1 MDTQIQTAFDD
12 AKHIVFLT
20 GAGVSTASGIP
31 DFRSANGLYSQNQ
44 NAEYYLSHR
53 YFASDP
59 EGFYEFC
66 KKNLYFP
73 DAKPN
78 VIHEKQAA
86 LTQQDRATVITQN
99 IDNLYEEAGTKHLV
113 DFHGNL
119 YHVYCEKCGWVP
131 IPEEELPL
139 KLPEVEDYLKSRI
152 HKLDDGPLRPDIVLY
167 DEGIKQQN
175 IIDAVKAMQTA
186 DLVVIVGTSMKV
198 YPFAGLLEYRN
209 KNAKVIAIN
218 RQKLSFSFDFEMVQE
233 DATKFFEELRV

>member
-1 MDTQIQTAFDD
+1 MRETTIQTAFDD
-12 AKHIVFLT
+12 AKHIAFLT

-31 DFRSANGLYSQNQ
+31 DFRSANGLYTQNR

-59 EGFYEFC
+59 DGFYEFC

-99 IDNLYEEAGTKHLV
+99 IDNLYEEAGTKHLI

-119 YHVYCEKCGWVP
+119 YHVYCEKCGEAVP
-131 IPEEELPL
+131 
-139 KLPEVEDYLKSRI
+139 VADYLKSRI
-152 HKLDDGPLRPDIVLY
+152 HAKDGGPLRPDIVLY

-175 IIDAVKAMQTA
+175 IIDAVKAMQAA

-209 KNAKVIAIN
+209 PNAKVVAIN
-218 RQKLSFSFDFEMVQE
+218 RQELRFSFDFEMVQE
-233 DATKFFEELRV
+233 DATKFFAELKVK

>member
-1 MDTQIQTAFDD
+1 MAVAEQDLFDQ
-12 AKHIVFLT
+12 AQHIVFLT

-31 DFRSANGLYSQNQ
+31 DFRSPKGLYTQNQ

-59 EGFYEFC
+59 DGFYNYC
-66 KKNLYFP
+66 KNNLYFP

-86 LTQQDRATVITQN
+86 FTQADRATVITQN

-119 YHVYCEKCGWVP
+119 FHVYCEKCGETVP
-131 IPEEELPL
+131 
-139 KLPEVEDYLKSRI
+139 VADYLKSRI
-152 HKLDDGPLRPDIVLY
+152 HQKDGGPLRPDIVLY
-167 DEGIKQQN
+167 DEGIKE
-175 IIDAVKAMQTA
+175 DAISKSLRAMAAA

-198 YPFAGLLEYRN
+198 YPFAGLLQYAN
-209 KNAKVIAIN
+209 PQAPILAIN
-218 RQKLSFSFDFEMVQE
+218 QQALDLPVKFKMIQTDAVKYFDDLQV
-233 DATKFFEELRV
+233 R

>member
-1 MDTQIQTAFDD
+1 MDTQIQQLFDD
-12 AKHIVFLT
+12 AKRIVFLT

-31 DFRSANGLYSQNQ
+31 DFRSANGLYTQDK

-53 YFASDP
+53 YFSSDP

-78 VIHEKQAA
+78 VIHKKQAA
-86 LTQQDRATVITQN
+86 LTNQDRATVITQN
-99 IDNLYEEAGTKHLV
+99 IDNLYEEAGATHLI

-119 YHVYCEKCGWVP
+119 YHVYCEKCGETVP
-131 IPEEELPL
+131 
-139 KLPEVEDYLKSRI
+139 VDDYLKSRL
-152 HKLDDGPLRPDIVLY
+152 HAKDGGSLRPDIVLY
-167 DEGIKQQN
+167 DEGIKQDDIMN
-175 IIDAVKAMQTA
+175 SVRAMQAA

-209 KNAKVIAIN
+209 RDAKVLAIN
-218 RQKLSFSFDFEMVQE
+218 QQKLNLPCEFTMVQT
-233 DATKFFEELRV
+233 DATKFFAELQV

>member
-1 MDTQIQTAFDD
+1 MEATIQTTFDD

-31 DFRSANGLYSQNQ
+31 DFRSANGLYTQNQ

-59 EGFYEFC
+59 DGFYEFC

-86 LTQQDRATVITQN
+86 LTQQERATVITQN
-99 IDNLYEEAGTKHLV
+99 IDNLYEEAGTKHLI

-119 YHVYCEKCGWVP
+119 YQVYCEKCGAAVP
-131 IPEEELPL
+131 
-139 KLPEVEDYLKSRI
+139 VADYLRSRL
-152 HKLDDGPLRPDIVLY
+152 HATDGGSLRPDIVLY

-175 IIDAVKAMQTA
+175 IIGAVKAMQAA

-209 KNAKVIAIN
+209 PNAKVIAIN
-218 RQKLSFSFDFEMVQE
+218 RQALQFSFDFEMVQE
-233 DATKFFEELRV
+233 DATKFFAELKVK

>member
-1 MDTQIQTAFDD
+1 METTIQTAFDD

-31 DFRSANGLYSQNQ
+31 DFRSANGLYTQNR

-59 EGFYEFC
+59 DGFYEFC

-99 IDNLYEEAGTKHLV
+99 IDNLYEEAGTKHLI

-119 YHVYCEKCGWVP
+119 YHVYCEKCGETVP
-131 IPEEELPL
+131 
-139 KLPEVEDYLKSRI
+139 VADYLKSRI
-152 HKLDDGPLRPDIVLY
+152 HAKDGGPLRPDIVLY

-175 IIDAVKAMQTA
+175 IIDAVKTMQAA

-209 KNAKVIAIN
+209 PNAKVVAIN
-218 RQKLSFSFDFEMVQE
+218 RQELRFSFDFEMVQE
-233 DATKFFEELRV
+233 DATKFFAELKVK

>member
-1 MDTQIQTAFDD
+1 MAVAEQQLFDD

-31 DFRSANGLYSQNQ
+31 DFRSANGLYTQNK

-53 YFASDP
+53 YFVEDP
-59 EGFYEFC
+59 VGFYDYC

-78 VIHEKQAA
+78 VIHKKQAA

-119 YHVYCEKCGWVP
+119 YHIYCERCHQTVP
-131 IPEEELPL
+131 
-139 KLPEVEDYLKSRI
+139 VADYLKNRI
-152 HKLDDGPLRPDIVLY
+152 HEEDGGSLRPDIVLY
-167 DEGIKQQN
+167 DEGISQTAISQSLN
-175 IIDAVKAMQTA
+175 AMTNA

-198 YPFAGLLEYRN
+198 YPFAGLLQYAN
-209 KNAKVIAIN
+209 PQAQVLAIN
-218 RQKLSFSFDFEMVQE
+218 QQRLTLPIHFTMIQA
-233 DATKFFEELRV
+233 DATKYFAELDVK

>member
-1 MDTQIQTAFDD
+1 MDAAIQAAFDD
-12 AKHIVFLT
+12 AKQIVFLT

-31 DFRSANGLYSQNQ
+31 DFRSANGLYTQNR

-53 YFASDP
+53 YFVSDP
-59 EGFYEFC
+59 EGFYDFC

-78 VIHEKQAA
+78 VIHKKQAQ

-99 IDNLYEEAGTKHLV
+99 IDNLYEEAGTKHLI

-119 YHVYCEKCGWVP
+119 FNVYCEKCGQTVP
-131 IPEEELPL
+131 IEE
-139 KLPEVEDYLKSRI
+139 YLKSRI
-152 HKLDDGPLRPDIVLY
+152 HATDGGPLRPDVVLY
-167 DEGIKQQN
+167 DEGIKQSDIVNSVQ
-175 IIDAVKAMQTA
+175 AMQNS

-209 KNAKVIAIN
+209 LAAKVIAVN
-218 RQKLSFSFDFEMVQE
+218 QQVLNFPFDFTMVQE
-233 DATKFFEELRV
+233 DATKFFDELRV

>member
-1 MDTQIQTAFDD
+1 MDTQIQAAFDD

-78 VIHEKQAA
+78 VIHEKQAV

-119 YHVYCEKCGWVP
+119 YHVYCEKCGQTVP
-131 IPEEELPL
+131 VEE
-139 KLPEVEDYLKSRI
+139 YLKSRI

>member
-1 MDTQIQTAFDD
+1 MNAQIQQLFDN
-12 AKHIVFLT
+12 AKRIVFLT

-31 DFRSANGLYSQNQ
+31 DFRSANGLYTQDK

-53 YFASDP
+53 YFSSDP

-78 VIHEKQAA
+78 VIHKKQAA
-86 LTQQDRATVITQN
+86 LTNQDRATVITQN
-99 IDNLYEEAGTKHLV
+99 IDNLYEEAGTTHLI

-119 YHVYCEKCGWVP
+119 YHVYCEKCGETVP
-131 IPEEELPL
+131 
-139 KLPEVEDYLKSRI
+139 VADYLKSRL
-152 HKLDDGPLRPDIVLY
+152 HAKDGGSLRPDIVLY
-167 DEGIKQQN
+167 DEGIKQDDIMN
-175 IIDAVKAMQTA
+175 SVRAMQSA

-209 KNAKVIAIN
+209 PNAQVLAIN
-218 RQKLSFSFDFEMVQE
+218 QQKLSLPCEFTMVQT
-233 DATKFFEELRV
+233 DATKFFDELQV

>member
-1 MDTQIQTAFDD
+1 MDAKIQQMFDD
-12 AKHIVFLT
+12 AKKIVFLT

-31 DFRSANGLYSQNQ
+31 DFRSANGLYTQDK

-53 YFASDP
+53 YFSSDP

-78 VIHEKQAA
+78 VIHQKQAA
-86 LTQQDRATVITQN
+86 LTNQDRATVITQN
-99 IDNLYEEAGTKHLV
+99 IDNLYEEAGATHLI

-119 YHVYCEKCGWVP
+119 YHVYCEQCGETVP
-131 IPEEELPL
+131 
-139 KLPEVEDYLKSRI
+139 VADYLKSRL
-152 HKLDDGPLRPDIVLY
+152 HEKDGGPLRPDIVLY
-167 DEGIKQQN
+167 DEGIKQDDIMNSVRALQ
-175 IIDAVKAMQTA
+175 AA

-209 KNAKVIAIN
+209 PNAQVLAIN
-218 RQKLSFSFDFEMVQE
+218 QQELHLPCDFTMVQT
-233 DATKFFEELRV
+233 DATKFFDELQV

>member
-119 YHVYCEKCGWVP
+119 HHVYCEKCGQTVP
-131 IPEEELPL
+131 VEE
-139 KLPEVEDYLKSRI
+139 YLKSRI

>member
-1 MDTQIQTAFDD
+1 MAVQEQSLFDD
-12 AKHIVFLT
+12 AQHIVFLT

-31 DFRSANGLYSQNQ
+31 DFRSQNGLYTKNK

-66 KKNLYFP
+66 KKYLYIP

-86 LTQQDRATVITQN
+86 FTKLGKATVITQN
-99 IDNLYEEAGTKHLV
+99 IDNLYEEAGTQNLI

-119 YHVYCEKCGWVP
+119 YHVYCEKCGETVP
-131 IPEEELPL
+131 
-139 KLPEVEDYLKSRI
+139 VEQYLKNRI
-152 HKLDDGPLRPDIVLY
+152 HEKDGGNLRPDIVLY
-167 DEGIKQQN
+167 DEGIKQDN
-175 IIDAVKAMQTA
+175 ISRSLNAMANA

-198 YPFAGLLEYRN
+198 YPFAGLLQYAN
-209 KNAKVIAIN
+209 PNAKVLAIN
-218 RQKLSFSFDFEMVQE
+218 QQKLDLPVEFTMIQT
-233 DATKFFEELRV
+233 DASKYFADLQVK

>member
-1 MDTQIQTAFDD
+1 MDTQIQQLFDN
-12 AKHIVFLT
+12 AKRIVFLT

-31 DFRSANGLYSQNQ
+31 DFRSANGLYTQDK

-53 YFASDP
+53 YFSSDP

-78 VIHEKQAA
+78 VIHQKQAA
-86 LTQQDRATVITQN
+86 LTNQDRATVITQN
-99 IDNLYEEAGTKHLV
+99 IDNLYEEAGTTHLI

-119 YHVYCEKCGWVP
+119 YHVYCEKCGETVP
-131 IPEEELPL
+131 
-139 KLPEVEDYLKSRI
+139 VADYLKSRL
-152 HKLDDGPLRPDIVLY
+152 HAKDGGSLRPDIVLY
-167 DEGIKQQN
+167 DEGIKQDDIMN
-175 IIDAVKAMQTA
+175 SVRAMQAA

-209 KNAKVIAIN
+209 PDAQVLAIN
-218 RQKLSFSFDFEMVQE
+218 QQKLNLPCEFTMVQT
-233 DATKFFEELRV
+233 DATKFFDELQV

>member
-119 YHVYCEKCGWVP
+119 YHVYCEKCGQTVP
-131 IPEEELPL
+131 VEE
-139 KLPEVEDYLKSRI
+139 YLKSRI
-152 HKLDDGPLRPDIVLY
+152 HNLDDGPLRPDIVLY

>member
-1 MDTQIQTAFDD
+1 MDTQIQQLFDN
-12 AKHIVFLT
+12 AKRIVFLT

-31 DFRSANGLYSQNQ
+31 DFRSANGLYTQDK

-53 YFASDP
+53 YFSSDP

-78 VIHEKQAA
+78 VIHQKQAA
-86 LTQQDRATVITQN
+86 LTNQDRATVITQN
-99 IDNLYEEAGTKHLV
+99 IDNLYEEAGTTHLI

-119 YHVYCEKCGWVP
+119 YHVYCEKCGETVP
-131 IPEEELPL
+131 
-139 KLPEVEDYLKSRI
+139 VADYLKSRL
-152 HKLDDGPLRPDIVLY
+152 HAKDGGSLRPDIVLY
-167 DEGIKQQN
+167 DEGIKQDDIMN
-175 IIDAVKAMQTA
+175 SVRAMQSA

-209 KNAKVIAIN
+209 PDAQVLAIN
-218 RQKLSFSFDFEMVQE
+218 QQKLNLPCEFTMVQT
-233 DATKFFEELRV
+233 DATKFFNELQV

>member
-1 MDTQIQTAFDD
+1 MDAQIQQLFDN
-12 AKHIVFLT
+12 AKRIVFLT

-31 DFRSANGLYSQNQ
+31 DFRSANGLYTQDK

-53 YFASDP
+53 YFSSDP

-78 VIHEKQAA
+78 VIHKKQAA
-86 LTQQDRATVITQN
+86 LTNQDRATVITQN
-99 IDNLYEEAGTKHLV
+99 IDNLYEEAGTTHLI

-119 YHVYCEKCGWVP
+119 YPVYCEKCGETVP
-131 IPEEELPL
+131 
-139 KLPEVEDYLKSRI
+139 VADYLKSRL
-152 HKLDDGPLRPDIVLY
+152 HAKDGGSLRPDIVLY
-167 DEGIKQQN
+167 DEGIKQDDIMN
-175 IIDAVKAMQTA
+175 SVRAMQSA

-209 KNAKVIAIN
+209 PNAQVLAIN
-218 RQKLSFSFDFEMVQE
+218 QQKLNLPCEFTMVQT
-233 DATKFFEELRV
+233 DATKFFDELQV

>member
-1 MDTQIQTAFDD
+1 MDAQIQQLFDN
-12 AKHIVFLT
+12 AKQIVFLT

-31 DFRSANGLYSQNQ
+31 DFRSANGLYTQDK

-53 YFASDP
+53 YFSSDP

-78 VIHEKQAA
+78 VIHKKQAA
-86 LTQQDRATVITQN
+86 LTNQDRATVITQN
-99 IDNLYEEAGTKHLV
+99 IDNLYEEAGTTHLI

-119 YHVYCEKCGWVP
+119 YHVYCEKCGETVP
-131 IPEEELPL
+131 
-139 KLPEVEDYLKSRI
+139 VADYLKSRL
-152 HKLDDGPLRPDIVLY
+152 HAKDGGSLRPDIVLY
-167 DEGIKQQN
+167 DEGIKQDDIMN
-175 IIDAVKAMQTA
+175 SVRAMQSA

-209 KNAKVIAIN
+209 PNAQVLAIN
-218 RQKLSFSFDFEMVQE
+218 QQKLNLPCEFTMVQT
-233 DATKFFEELRV
+233 DATKFFDELQV

>member
-1 MDTQIQTAFDD
+1 MDTQIQQLFDN
-12 AKHIVFLT
+12 AKRIVFLT

-31 DFRSANGLYSQNQ
+31 DFRSANGLYTQDK

-53 YFASDP
+53 YFSSDP

-78 VIHEKQAA
+78 VIHQKQAA
-86 LTQQDRATVITQN
+86 LTNQDRATVITQN
-99 IDNLYEEAGTKHLV
+99 IDNLYEEAGTTHLI

-119 YHVYCEKCGWVP
+119 YHVYCEKCGETVP
-131 IPEEELPL
+131 
-139 KLPEVEDYLKSRI
+139 VADYLKSRI
-152 HKLDDGPLRPDIVLY
+152 HAKDGGSLRPDIVLY
-167 DEGIKQQN
+167 DEGIKQDDLMN
-175 IIDAVKAMQTA
+175 SVRAMQAA

-209 KNAKVIAIN
+209 PDAQVLAIN
-218 RQKLSFSFDFEMVQE
+218 QQKLNLPCEFTMVQT
-233 DATKFFEELRV
+233 DATKFFNELQV